1 MLVLTVIQGPD
12 KGRTFELPDNEPQ
25 MIGRS
30 SESLPLSD
38 GTVSRRHAELTPD
51 KGDWYLRD
59 LGSQNAT
66 LVNGIRVEPN
76 QRIKLKPGD
85 QVRAGMTLF
94 SFGRTER
101 RTDPQVRML
110 RADQVDTSI
119 ERALSA
125 EDSVILALDSDPR
138 AGTGL
143 GATVA
148 GAAVANSH
156 LRVLYRL
163 TTLVSTL
170 PEREKLFEGVFDLIF
185 SELRPERAVFLIDE
199 GDGPVPSVVRFANKA
214 PQGQSQQIDV
224 SRTILMHAM
233 DRGEGVLA
241 SNAMSDERFRKGDSV
256 QRLAIRSAMCVPVR
270 SAGRT
275 FGAIYADSSI
285 GAGAFNADQ
294 LALMTAI
301 GQQTGLA
308 LSHLDLLTQKLQT
321 ERLAAIGQTVA
332 SLSHSI
338 KNILQGLRGGADVVE
353 MGLRKEDL
361 KVSRGGWPILK
372 RNLDRIIALTLNMLA
387 YSRPRT
393 LDIELT
399 KVQPLLDDCASLL
412 ADQCKLRGVALIV
425 DADADTPPVPIDS
438 SQIHQ
443 ALMNLMSNAVEAVEA
458 KTGVVTVRAK
468 FVPEDPARPTGKGEL
483 RIDVIDN
490 GPGVQPELQR
500 RIFEPFFT
508 TKGLRGTGLGLA
520 VTRRIVESHNG
531 KVVLATVPGKGATF
545 SVLLPIDPSTAIDP
559 SATTDTRQRQETHWR
574 TGQ

>member
-1 MLVLTVIQGPD
+1 VLVLSVIQGPD

-66 LVNGIRVEPN
+66 LVNGLRVEPN
-76 QRIKLKPGD
+76 ARVKLKPGD
-85 QVRAGMTLF
+85 QIRVGMTLF
-94 SFGRTER
+94 SFGRTVR

-110 RADQVDTSI
+110 REDQVDTSI
-119 ERALSA
+119 ERSLSS
-125 EDSVILALDSDPR
+125 EDSVILALEGDTR
-138 AGTGL
+138 AGTAL

-148 GAAVANSH
+148 GTGANSH

-170 PEREKLFEGVFDLIF
+170 PERDKLFEGVFDLIF
-185 SELRPERAVFLIDE
+185 SELKPERAVFLIDE
-199 GDGPVPSVVRFANKA
+199 GDGPVPSVVRFATKGT
-214 PQGQSQQIDV
+214 PGQSQQIDV
-224 SRTILMHAM
+224 SRTILQHAL
-233 DRGEGVLA
+233 DKGEGILA

-256 QRLAIRSAMCVPVR
+256 QRLSIRSAMCVPVR

-308 LSHLDLLTQKLQT
+308 LSHLELLSQKLQT

-361 KVSRGGWPILK
+361 KVARGGWPILK

-425 DADADTPPVPIDS
+425 DVDPDTPPVPIDAA
-438 SQIHQ
+438 QVHQ
-443 ALMNLMSNAVEAVEA
+443 ALMNIMSNAVEAVEA

-468 FVPEDPARPTGKGEL
+468 FIPEDPNRPAGKGQF

-520 VTRRIVESHNG
+520 VTRRIVESHDG
-531 KVVLATVPGKGATF
+531 KVLLTTTPGKGATF
-545 SVLLPIDPSTAIDP
+545 SVVLPIDPATAIDP
-559 SATTDTRQRQETHWR
+559 SATADTRQRLDGPWR
-574 TGQ
+574 AAQ

>member
-51 KGDWYLRD
+51 NGDWYLRD

-66 LVNGIRVEPN
+66 LVNGLRIEPN
-76 QRIKLKPGD
+76 ARVKLKPGD
-85 QVRAGMTLF
+85 QIRVGMTLF
-94 SFGRTER
+94 SFGRTVKR
-101 RTDPQVRML
+101 IDPQVRML
-110 RADQVDTSI
+110 RDDQVETSI
-119 ERALSA
+119 EQALSS
-125 EDSVILALDSDPR
+125 EDSVILALEGDTR
-138 AGTGL
+138 AGTAL
-143 GATVA
+143 GGTIA
-148 GAAVANSH
+148 GGANSH

-170 PEREKLFEGVFDLIF
+170 PERERLFEGVFDLIF
-185 SELRPERAVFLIDE
+185 SELKPERAVFLIDE
-199 GDGPVPSVVRFANKA
+199 GDGPAPAVVRFAAKS
-214 PQGQSQQIDV
+214 PPGKQQPIDV
-224 SRTILMHAM
+224 SRTILQHVL
-233 DRGEGVLA
+233 DRGEGILA
-241 SNAMSDERFRKGDSV
+241 SNAMSDERFRKGDSI

-285 GAGAFNADQ
+285 GAGAFSADQ

-308 LSHLDLLTQKLQT
+308 LSHLELLSQKLQT

-353 MGLRKEDL
+353 MGLRKDDL

-387 YSRPRT
+387 FSRPRT
-393 LDIELT
+393 LEIELT
-399 KVQPLLDDCASLL
+399 KVQPLLEDCASLL
-412 ADQCKLRGVALIV
+412 TDQCKLRGVALIV
-425 DADADTPPVPIDS
+425 DVDPDTPPVPIDA
-438 SQIHQ
+438 SQVHQ
-443 ALMNLMSNAVEAVEA
+443 ALMNLVSNAVEAVEA

-468 FVPEDPARPTGKGEL
+468 FIPEVPGRPSGKGQF
-483 RIDVIDN
+483 RVDIIDN
-490 GPGVQPELQR
+490 GPGVPPELQR

-520 VTRRIVESHNG
+520 VTRRIIESHDG
-531 KVVLATVPGKGATF
+531 KVLLSSTPGKGATF
-545 SVLLPIDPSTAIDP
+545 SVVLPVDPAAAIDP
-559 SATTDTRQRQETHWR
+559 SATADTRQRQDGPWR
-574 TGQ
+574 TAT

>member
-66 LVNGIRVEPN
+66 LINGLRVEPN
-76 QRIKLKPGD
+76 ARIKLKAGD
-85 QVRAGMTLF
+85 QIRTGMTLF

-101 RTDPQVRML
+101 RMDPQVRML
-110 RADQVDTSI
+110 REDQVDTSI
-119 ERALSA
+119 ERALSS
-125 EDSVILALDSDPR
+125 EDSVILALDGDTR
-138 AGTGL
+138 AGTAA

-148 GAAVANSH
+148 GGANSH

-199 GDGPVPSVVRFANKA
+199 GDGPIPSVVRFAAKA
-214 PQGQSQQIDV
+214 PAGQQQQIDV

-308 LSHLDLLTQKLQT
+308 LSHLELLSQKLQT

-353 MGLRKEDL
+353 MGLRKDDL

-393 LDIELT
+393 LEIELT

-412 ADQCKLRGVALIV
+412 MDQCKLRGVALIV
-425 DADADTPPVPIDS
+425 DVDPDTPPVPIDAA
-438 SQIHQ
+438 QVHQ

-468 FVPEDPARPTGKGEL
+468 FLPEDPSRPAGKGHL
-483 RIDVIDN
+483 RVDIIDN

-531 KVVLATVPGKGATF
+531 KVLLATTPGKGATF
-545 SVLLPIDPSTAIDP
+545 SVVLPIDPATAIDP
-559 SATTDTRQRQETHWR
+559 SATADTRQRPDAPWR
-574 TGQ
+574 APH

>member
-38 GTVSRRHAELTPD
+38 STVSRRHAELTPD
-51 KGDWYLRD
+51 RGEWFLRD

-76 QRIKLKPGD
+76 QRVRLKPGD
-85 QVRAGMTLF
+85 QIRAGMTLF

-119 ERALSA
+119 ERALSFD
-125 EDSVILALDSDPR
+125 DSVILALDTDTR
-138 AGTGL
+138 AGTAA

-148 GAAVANSH
+148 GVTASSH
-156 LRVLYRL
+156 LRVLYKL
-163 TTLVSTL
+163 TTLVGTL
-170 PEREKLFEGVFDLIF
+170 PERDKLFEGVFDLIF

-199 GDGPVPSVVRFANKA
+199 GDGPVPSVVRFATKGPA
-214 PQGQSQQIDV
+214 GQQIDV
-224 SRTILMHAM
+224 SRTILQHAL
-233 DRGEGVLA
+233 DKGEGVLA

-256 QRLAIRSAMCVPVR
+256 QRMSIRSAMCVPVR
-270 SAGRT
+270 AAGRS

-308 LSHLDLLTQKLQT
+308 LSHLELHSQRLQN

-353 MGLRKEDL
+353 MGLRKDDL
-361 KVSRGGWPILK
+361 KVARGGWPILK
-372 RNLDRIIALTLNMLA
+372 RNLDRIIALSLNMLA
-387 YSRPRT
+387 YSRQRT
-393 LDIELT
+393 LEVELT

-412 ADQCKLRGVALIV
+412 TDQCKLRGVALII
-425 DADADTPPVPIDS
+425 DADPDMPPVPIDA
-438 SQIHQ
+438 SQVHQ

-468 FVPEDPARPTGKGEL
+468 FSPADPSRPAGRGEL

-490 GPGVQPELQR
+490 GPGVLPELQR

-531 KVVLATVPGKGATF
+531 KVLVSTIPGKGATF
-545 SVLLPIDPSTAIDP
+545 SVVLPVDPAASIDP
-559 SATTDTRQRQETHWR
+559 SATADTRQRSDAQWR
-574 TGQ
+574 MEP

>member
-1 MLVLTVIQGPD
+1 VLVLTVIQGPD

-66 LVNGIRVEPN
+66 LVNGIRIEPN
-76 QRIKLKPGD
+76 ARIKLKPGD
-85 QVRAGMTLF
+85 QIRAGMTLF

-101 RTDPQVRML
+101 RADPQVRML
-110 RADQVDTSI
+110 REDQVDTSI
-119 ERALSA
+119 ERSLSS
-125 EDSVILALDSDPR
+125 EDSVILALDGDTR
-138 AGTGL
+138 AGTAL

-148 GAAVANSH
+148 GGANSH

-199 GDGPVPSVVRFANKA
+199 GDGPVPSVVRFATKA
-214 PQGQSQQIDV
+214 PAGQAQRIDV
-224 SRTILMHAM
+224 SRTILRHAL
-233 DRGEGVLA
+233 DKGEGILA

-256 QRLAIRSAMCVPVR
+256 QRMAIRSAMCVPVR

-308 LSHLDLLTQKLQT
+308 LSHLELLSQKLQT

-353 MGLRKEDL
+353 MGLRKDDL

-393 LDIELT
+393 LDVELT

-425 DADADTPPVPIDS
+425 DVDPDTPPVPIDAA
-438 SQIHQ
+438 QVHQ

-468 FVPEDPARPTGKGEL
+468 FLPEDPGRPAGRGQL
-483 RIDVIDN
+483 RIDIIDN
-490 GPGVQPELQR
+490 GPGIQPELQR
-500 RIFEPFFT
+500 RVFEPFFT

-520 VTRRIVESHNG
+520 VTSRIVESHNG
-531 KVVLATVPGKGATF
+531 KVLLSTVPGKGATF
-545 SVLLPIDPSTAIDP
+545 SVVLPIDPATTIDP
-559 SATTDTRQRQETHWR
+559 SATTDTRQRVETTWR
-574 TGQ
+574 APQ

>member
-66 LVNGIRVEPN
+66 LVNGIRIEPN
-76 QRIKLKPGD
+76 ARIKLKPGD
-85 QVRAGMTLF
+85 QIRAGMTLF

-101 RTDPQVRML
+101 RADPQVRML
-110 RADQVDTSI
+110 REDQVDTSI
-119 ERALSA
+119 ERSLSS
-125 EDSVILALDSDPR
+125 EDSVILALDGDTR
-138 AGTGL
+138 AGTAL

-148 GAAVANSH
+148 GGANSH

-199 GDGPVPSVVRFANKA
+199 GDGPVPSVVRFATKA
-214 PQGQSQQIDV
+214 PAGQAQRIDV
-224 SRTILMHAM
+224 SRTILRHAL
-233 DRGEGVLA
+233 DKGEGILA

-256 QRLAIRSAMCVPVR
+256 QRMAIRSAMCVPVR

-308 LSHLDLLTQKLQT
+308 LSHLELLSQKLQT

-353 MGLRKEDL
+353 MGLRKDDL

-393 LDIELT
+393 LDVELT

-425 DADADTPPVPIDS
+425 DVDPDTPPVPIDAA
-438 SQIHQ
+438 QVHQ

-468 FVPEDPARPTGKGEL
+468 FLPEDPGRPAGRGQL
-483 RIDVIDN
+483 RIDIIDN
-490 GPGVQPELQR
+490 GPGIQPELQR
-500 RIFEPFFT
+500 RVFEPFFT

-520 VTRRIVESHNG
+520 VTSRIVESHNG
-531 KVVLATVPGKGATF
+531 KVLLSTVPGKGATF
-545 SVLLPIDPSTAIDP
+545 SVVLPIDPATTIDP
-559 SATTDTRQRQETHWR
+559 SATTDTRQRVETTWR
-574 TGQ
+574 APQ

>member
-1 MLVLTVIQGPD
+1 
-12 KGRTFELPDNEPQ
+12 
-25 MIGRS
+25 
-30 SESLPLSD
+30 
-38 GTVSRRHAELTPD
+38 
-51 KGDWYLRD
+51 
-59 LGSQNAT
+59 
-66 LVNGIRVEPN
+66 
-76 QRIKLKPGD
+76 
-85 QVRAGMTLF
+85 
-94 SFGRTER
+94 
-101 RTDPQVRML
+101 
-110 RADQVDTSI
+110 
-119 ERALSA
+119 
-125 EDSVILALDSDPR
+125 SVILALDGDPR
-138 AGTGL
+138 AGTGA
-143 GATVA
+143 GATVM
-148 GAAVANSH
+148 GAAAASH

-199 GDGPVPSVVRFANKA
+199 GDGPVPSVVRFSTKA
-214 PQGQSQQIDV
+214 AAGQAQQIDV
-224 SRTILMHAM
+224 SRTILQHAL
-233 DRGEGVLA
+233 DKGEGVLA

-308 LSHLDLLTQKLQT
+308 LSHLELLSQKLQT

-353 MGLRKEDL
+353 MGLRKDDL
-361 KVSRGGWPILK
+361 KVARGGWPILK

-393 LDIELT
+393 LEVELT
-399 KVQPLLDDCASLL
+399 KVGPLLEDCASLL

-425 DADADTPPVPIDS
+425 DADPDTPPVPIDS
-438 SQIHQ
+438 AQIHQ
-443 ALMNLMSNAVEAVEA
+443 ALMNLMTNAVEAVEA

-468 FVPEDPARPTGKGEL
+468 FTPTDPSRPSGRGDL
-483 RIDVIDN
+483 RIDIIDN

-508 TKGLRGTGLGLA
+508 TKGIRGTGLGLA

-531 KVVLATVPGKGATF
+531 KVLLTTIPGKGATF
-545 SVLLPIDPSTAIDP
+545 SVLVPTDPSAVIDP
-559 SATTDTRQRQETHWR
+559 SATTDSRQRSGSSWR
-574 TGQ
+574 PGL

>member
-1 MLVLTVIQGPD
+1 VLVLTVIQGPD

-66 LVNGIRVEPN
+66 LVNGIRIEPN
-76 QRIKLKPGD
+76 ARVKLKPGD
-85 QVRAGMTLF
+85 QIRAGMTLF
-94 SFGRTER
+94 TFGRTVR
-101 RTDPQVRML
+101 RIDPQVRML
-110 RADQVDTSI
+110 RDDQVDTSI
-119 ERALSA
+119 ERALSS
-125 EDSVILALDSDPR
+125 EDSVILALDGDTR
-138 AGTGL
+138 AGTAL
-143 GATVA
+143 GATIS
-148 GAAVANSH
+148 GGANSH

-170 PEREKLFEGVFDLIF
+170 PERERLFEGIFDLIF
-185 SELRPERAVFLIDE
+185 SELKPERAVFLIDE
-199 GDGPVPSVVRFANKA
+199 GDGPAPAVVRFAAKS
-214 PQGQSQQIDV
+214 PPGKQQPIDV
-224 SRTILMHAM
+224 SRTILQHVL
-233 DRGEGVLA
+233 DKGEGILA

-285 GAGAFNADQ
+285 GAGAFSADQ

-308 LSHLDLLTQKLQT
+308 LSHLELLSQKLQT

-353 MGLRKEDL
+353 MGLRKDDL

-372 RNLDRIIALTLNMLA
+372 RNLDRIISLTLNMLA
-387 YSRPRT
+387 FSRPRT
-393 LDIELT
+393 LEIELT
-399 KVQPLLDDCASLL
+399 KVQPLLEDCASLL

-425 DADADTPPVPIDS
+425 DVDPDTPPVPIDAA
-438 SQIHQ
+438 QVHQ
-443 ALMNLMSNAVEAVEA
+443 ALMNLISNAVEAVEA

-468 FVPEDPARPTGKGEL
+468 FIPEVPERPSGKGQFKVD
-483 RIDVIDN
+483 IIDN
-490 GPGVQPELQR
+490 GPGVPPDLQR

-520 VTRRIVESHNG
+520 VTRRIIESHEG
-531 KVVLATVPGKGATF
+531 KVLLTSTPGKGATF
-545 SVLLPIDPSTAIDP
+545 SVVLPVDPAAAIDP
-559 SATTDTRQRQETHWR
+559 SATADTRQRHDAPWR
-574 TGQ
+574 AAH

>member
-66 LVNGIRVEPN
+66 LVNGIRIEPN
-76 QRIKLKPGD
+76 ARVKLKPGD
-85 QVRAGMTLF
+85 QIRAGMTLF
-94 SFGRTER
+94 TFGRTVR
-101 RTDPQVRML
+101 RIDPQVRML
-110 RADQVDTSI
+110 RDDQVDTSI
-119 ERALSA
+119 ERALSS
-125 EDSVILALDSDPR
+125 EDSVILALDGDTR
-138 AGTGL
+138 AGTAL
-143 GATVA
+143 GATIS
-148 GAAVANSH
+148 GGANSH

-170 PEREKLFEGVFDLIF
+170 PERERLFEGIFDLIF
-185 SELRPERAVFLIDE
+185 SELKPERAVFLIDE
-199 GDGPVPSVVRFANKA
+199 GDGPAPAVVRFAAKS
-214 PQGQSQQIDV
+214 PPGKQQPIDV
-224 SRTILMHAM
+224 SRTILQHVL
-233 DRGEGVLA
+233 DKGEGILA

-285 GAGAFNADQ
+285 GAGAFSADQ

-308 LSHLDLLTQKLQT
+308 LSHLELLSQKLQT

-353 MGLRKEDL
+353 MGLRKDDL

-372 RNLDRIIALTLNMLA
+372 RNLDRIISLTLNMLA
-387 YSRPRT
+387 FSRPRT
-393 LDIELT
+393 LEIELT
-399 KVQPLLDDCASLL
+399 KVQPLLEDCASLL

-425 DADADTPPVPIDS
+425 DVDPDTPPVPIDAA
-438 SQIHQ
+438 QVHQ
-443 ALMNLMSNAVEAVEA
+443 ALMNLISNAVEAVEA

-468 FVPEDPARPTGKGEL
+468 FIPEVPERPSGKGQFKVD
-483 RIDVIDN
+483 IIDN
-490 GPGVQPELQR
+490 GPGVPPDLQR

-520 VTRRIVESHNG
+520 VTRRIIESHEG
-531 KVVLATVPGKGATF
+531 KVLLTSTPGKGATF
-545 SVLLPIDPSTAIDP
+545 SVVLPVDPAAAIDP
-559 SATTDTRQRQETHWR
+559 SATADTRQRHDAPWR
-574 TGQ
+574 AAH

>member
-51 KGDWYLRD
+51 KGEWYLRD

-66 LVNGIRVEPN
+66 LVNGVRIEPN
-76 QRIKLKPGD
+76 ARVKLKPGD
-85 QVRAGMTLF
+85 QIRAGMTLF
-94 SFGRTER
+94 SFGRTVKR
-101 RTDPQVRML
+101 IDPQVRML
-110 RADQVDTSI
+110 RDDQVDTSI
-119 ERALSA
+119 ERALSS
-125 EDSVILALDSDPR
+125 EDSVILALDGDTR
-138 AGTGL
+138 AGTAL
-143 GATVA
+143 GATIS
-148 GAAVANSH
+148 GGANSH

-170 PEREKLFEGVFDLIF
+170 PERERLFEGIFDLIF
-185 SELRPERAVFLIDE
+185 SELKPERAVLLIDE
-199 GDGPVPSVVRFANKA
+199 GDGPAPAVVRFAAKS
-214 PQGQSQQIDV
+214 PPGKQPPIDV
-224 SRTILMHAM
+224 SRTILQHVL
-233 DRGEGVLA
+233 DKGEGILA

-285 GAGAFNADQ
+285 GAGAFSADQ

-308 LSHLDLLTQKLQT
+308 LSHLELLSQKLQT

-353 MGLRKEDL
+353 MGLRKDDL

-387 YSRPRT
+387 FSRQRT
-393 LDIELT
+393 LEIELT
-399 KVQPLLDDCASLL
+399 KVQPLLEDCASLL

-425 DADADTPPVPIDS
+425 DVDPDTPPVPIDAA
-438 SQIHQ
+438 QVHQ
-443 ALMNLMSNAVEAVEA
+443 ALMNLISNAVEAVEA

-468 FVPEDPARPTGKGEL
+468 FIPETPGRLNGKGQF
-483 RIDVIDN
+483 RVDIIDN
-490 GPGVQPELQR
+490 GPGIPPDLQR

-520 VTRRIVESHNG
+520 VTRRIIESHDG
-531 KVVLATVPGKGATF
+531 KVLLTSTPGKGATF
-545 SVLLPIDPSTAIDP
+545 SVVLPVDPAAAIDP
-559 SATTDTRQRQETHWR
+559 SATADTRQRPDTPWR
-574 TGQ
+574 AGQ